1 MKPFSVAIIEMQVPF
16 RSDILDSVP
25 KFNFLNETLWIR
37 MLLVFVSYS
46 PIDKKSLKWNDDG
59 LVH

>member
-1 MKPFSVAIIEMQVPF
+1 MKPFSVAIIEMQVAF
-16 RSDILDSVP
+16 RSDIVDSVP
-25 KFNFLNETLWIR
+25 KFNILYETLWIR